1 MKTNVFLVLSKY
13 EMNYLELVFVLINYD
28 ITILSTL
35 ILKLFCYFPFNI
47 SPLMKIIFCSYCLAN

>member
-35 ILKLFCYFPFNI
+35 ILKLFCYFHFNI
-47 SPLMKIIFCSYCLAN
+47 STLMKIIFCSYCLAN